1 MVRKLFFAVLGLPFL
16 AAGAHADSIHLSHF
30 GEVMQS
36 VPWAVALEQKLFQK
50 NGVDVTDVIS
60 SRGGGTTIRNMLA
73 GGLGFG
79 QSSAGATISAI
90 KSGLPVKIVG
100 VDSDSVADTLWV
112 VTKASPLKTI
122 KDMKGKKFGTT
133 TPGALTYV
141 LGELLLKSNGLDY
154 KDVTPVPVGTGAG
167 LAALDSGAVDATYEY
182 EPLYSRDEGKY
193 RVLGRV
199 SDVKPHVIT
208 LFVVATQEMID
219 KQPDKLRGILMAH
232 KQAVEFIN
240 AHPKEAAKVAAKRM
254 VGVNE
259 DVMERAVAR
268 MVPAKYWTEGG
279 FDPAAVEALQEV
291 LQVTG
296 ATKGPVDLKAMS
308 DERFLPAGL
317 ARLK

>member
-1 MVRKLFFAVLGLPFL
+1 MPFSACRSC
-16 AAGAHADSIHLSHF
+16 AAGAHANSIHLSHF

-112 VTKASPLKTI
+112 VTKASPLRTI
-122 KDMKGKKFGTT
+122 KDIKGKKFGTT

-154 KDVTPVPVGTGAG
+154 KDVTAVPVGTGAG
-167 LAALDSGAVDATYEY
+167 LAALDSGAVDTTYEY

-208 LFVVATQEMID
+208 LFMVATQDMID

-232 KQAVEFIN
+232 KQAVAFIN
-240 AHPKEAAKVAAKRM
+240 SHPKEAAKVAAKRM
-254 VGVNE
+254 VGV
-259 DVMERAVAR
+259 DAAVMERAVAR

-279 FDPAAVEALQEV
+279 FDPKAVEALQEV
-291 LQVTG
+291 LQLTG
-296 ATKGPVDLKAMS
+296 ATKGPVDLKAMT

-317 ARLK
+317 EHLK

>member
-1 MVRKLFFAVLGLPFL
+1 MVRKLLLAVLGLPFL
-16 AAGAHADSIHLSHF
+16 GAAAHADSIHLSHF

-36 VPWAVALEQKLFQK
+36 VPWAVALEEKLFQK

-112 VTKASPLKTI
+112 VTKASSLKTI
-122 KDMKGKKFGTT
+122 KDVKGKKFGTT

-141 LGELLLKSNGLDY
+141 LGELLLKNSDLDY
-154 KDVTPVPVGTGAG
+154 KQVTPVPVGTGAG
-167 LAALDSGAVDATYEY
+167 LAALDSGAVDTTYEY

-208 LFVVATQEMID
+208 LFMVATQEMID

-232 KQAVEFIN
+232 KQAVDFIN

-254 VGVNE
+254 VGV
-259 DVMERAVAR
+259 DAAVMERAVAR

-291 LQVTG
+291 LQATG
-296 ATKGPVDLKAMS
+296 ATKGPVDLKAMT

-317 ARLK
+317 PRLK

>member
-1 MVRKLFFAVLGLPFL
+1 MVRRLIYAIFALPLFS
-16 AAGAHADSIHLSHF
+16 AGAHADSIHLSHF

-36 VPWAVALEQKLFQK
+36 VPWAVALEEKMFQK

-60 SRGGGTTIRNMLA
+60 SGGGGTTIRNMLA

-79 QSSAGATISAI
+79 QSAAGATISAI

-122 KDMKGKKFGTT
+122 KDVKGKKFGTT

-141 LGELLLKSNGLDY
+141 LGELLLKNSGLSY

-167 LAALDSGAVDATYEY
+167 LAALDSGAIDATYEY
-182 EPLYSRDEGKY
+182 EPLYTRDEGKY

-199 SDVKPHVIT
+199 ADVKPHVIT
-208 LFVVATQEMID
+208 LFMVATQDMID

-232 KQAVEFIN
+232 KQAVDLLN
-240 AHPKEAAKVAAKRM
+240 SHPKAAAKAAAKRM
-254 VGVNE
+254 VGV
-259 DVMERAVAR
+259 DAGVVERAVTR
-268 MVPAKYWTEGG
+268 LVSAKYWTEGG
-279 FDPAAVEALQEV
+279 FDPAAVAALQEV
-291 LQVTG
+291 LQATG
-296 ATKGPVDLKAMS
+296 ATKGPVDLKAVT
-308 DERFLPAGL
+308 DQRFLPAGVKHL
-317 ARLK
+317 D

>member
-1 MVRKLFFAVLGLPFL
+1 MVRRLFFALIGLPFL
-16 AAGAHADSIHLSHF
+16 CAGAQADSIHLSHF

-50 NGVDVTDVIS
+50 NGVDVTEVIS

-90 KSGLPVKIVG
+90 KAGLPVKIVG

-112 VTKASPLKTI
+112 VTKSSPLQSI
-122 KDMKGKKFGTT
+122 KDIKGKKFGTT

-141 LGELLLKSNGLDY
+141 LGELLLKNSGLDY
-154 KDVTPVPVGTGAG
+154 KAVTPVPVGTGAG
-167 LAALDSGAVDATYEY
+167 LAALDSGAVDTTYEY

-208 LFVVATQEMID
+208 LFMVATQDMID

-240 AHPKEAAKVAAKRM
+240 AHPKEAAKVASKRM
-254 VGVNE
+254 VGVDE
-259 DVMERAVAR
+259 AVMERAVAR

-279 FDPAAVEALQEV
+279 FDPAAVAALQEV
-291 LQVTG
+291 LQLTG
-296 ATKGPVDLKAMS
+296 QTKGPVDLKAIT

-317 ARLK
+317 KHLN